1 MVNAHLIAQRRGL
14 KITEHKDSICEN
26 YGNLVTVEVRTSV
39 GQTTVAGTVMRGEP
53 HIVRVD
59 DYWID
64 VVPSGGYFLF
74 SDHRDRPGLIGTVGI
89 ILGQADINISSMQVS
104 RLEPR
109 GQALMVLGLD
119 EPVGEEQREQLLAIP
134 DIYTIKM
141 VKL

>member
-1 MVNAHLIAQRRGL
+1 MLRDDTDV
-14 KITEHKDSICEN
+14 
-26 YGNLVTVEVRTSV
+26 
-39 GQTTVAGTVMRGEP
+39 
-53 HIVRVD
+53 VRVYIFWPD
-59 DYWID
+59 II
-64 VVPSGGYFLF
+64 PSGGYFFF
-74 SDHRDRPGLIGTVGI
+74 SDHRDRPGLIGTVGL